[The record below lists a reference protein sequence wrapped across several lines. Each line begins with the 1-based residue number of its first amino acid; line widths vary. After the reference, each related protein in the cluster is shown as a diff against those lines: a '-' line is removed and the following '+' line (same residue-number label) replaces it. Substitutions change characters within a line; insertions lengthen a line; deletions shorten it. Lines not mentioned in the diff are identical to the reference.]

1 MPPAPRNQAELG
13 DFLEPSFGGT
23 SALACDRILTLR
35 LRHMPTAMPMAL
47 KLVALKIVV
56 LLSRG
61 PASDPALETL
71 ESSARQLL
79 GPDAELDI
87 VTTPEA
93 TGERREQMSL
103 RDADGV
109 VDIRWTADRL
119 RATLY
124 TYSRNG
130 GTRSERQVDFRASD
144 DERDKGRHL
153 GLLIGS
159 LLDAEQA
166 AGPPREAVRSTPE
179 TSNPSTEPKQR
190 DSASAGRVVPSVTA
204 RDAKSVSDHALGWT
218 LEALLSAALGGA
230 GGGLGANI
238 AFRTAITGGLW
249 WQLSA
254 GARAGEVPQAQ
265 ATTQM
270 VRAGSG
276 LEWWAPA
283 GSSFELGVRGEAIA
297 NWLQVGH
304 LSPDDPEVDRKRR
317 WNAGGALSLLAA
329 VAIDDTSAIVVS
341 SGLEAWAGQTE
352 LYTHGRR
359 VATLTRV
366 NLLTSVGFR
375 ISY

>member
-1 MPPAPRNQAELG
+1 
-13 DFLEPSFGGT
+13 
-23 SALACDRILTLR
+23 
-35 LRHMPTAMPMAL
+35 MAL

-56 LLSRG
+56 LLSPG
-61 PASDPALETL
+61 PAPDPALQAL

-79 GPDAELDI
+79 GPDAQLEI
-87 VTTPEA
+87 VTAPEA
-93 TGERREQMSL
+93 TGERPEQVFS

-124 TYSRNG
+124 IYSRNG
-130 GTRSERQVDFRASD
+130 ATRSERQIDFRASD

-166 AGPPREAVRSTPE
+166 AKPQREAARSTPE
-179 TSNPSTEPKQR
+179 TLNPRAAPKPR
-190 DSASAGRVVPSVTA
+190 GSAREGRVVASVPA
-204 RDAKSVSDHALGWT
+204 RDENYASEHAFGWT

-238 AFRTAITGGLW
+238 AFRTAVTGGLW

-270 VRAGSG
+270 VRVGSG
-276 LEWWAPA
+276 FEWWAPV
-283 GSSFELGVRGEAIA
+283 GPSLELGLRGEAIA

-304 LSPDDPEVDRKRR
+304 LSADDPEVDRKRR

-329 VAIDDTSAIVVS
+329 FPINDTDAIVAS
-341 SGLEAWAGQTE
+341 SGLEAWAGRTD

-366 NLLTSVGFR
+366 LLLTGVGFR